1 MIFVDTGAWAA
12 LAAPD
17 DPRAAEARR
26 FHAGL
31 SRGGHGALVTPDFVL
46 DETATLIRMHRDV
59 STAARLVRGLLSS
72 PGVTLVQVD
81 RDHLQKALELFEA
94 HPDKRWSFTD
104 CTSFVAMQDLGIQRA
119 FAFDKNF
126 EQAGF
131 ERLP

>member
-1 MIFVDTGAWAA
+1 M
-12 LAAPD
+12 PS
-17 DPRAAEARR
+17 ARR
-26 FHAGL
+26 IGQRLLVFLRQPGRESGL
-31 SRGGHGALVTPDFVL
+31 VL
-46 DETATLIRMHRDV
+46 CPEDP
-59 STAARLVRGLLSS
+59 RLVRGLLSS

-104 CTSFVAMQDLGIQRA
+104 CTSFVAMRDLGITRA
-119 FAFDKNF
+119 FAFDRNF